1 MLDKK
6 INYLIGRKISHS
18 QNLIFNDLAINF
30 LSDVSNELRKNKI
43 VLQSPD
49 LFFLMIWSM
58 KKNLISHYEKYK
70 KSAFRIGQGIV
81 FHICPSNVP
90 LNFFYSFSFGLLAGN
105 SNIVKLPSKS
115 YVETNILINVI
126 KKIINQKKYIK
137 IKKTNIFVKYEKNKS
152 INDFF
157 TNKCDVR
164 IIWGGDKTINEVRES
179 SLNVK
184 SYELTFPDRY
194 SLAIINIK
202 KLKEINTNEFK
213 KIVKG
218 FFYDS
223 FTMKQ
228 QACNSPHFVFWL
240 GKKDPK
246 IRFKRCE
253 SCGLF
258 THTARFFLF

>member
-90 LNFFYSFSFGLLAGN
+90 LNFFYSF
-105 SNIVKLPSKS
+105 
-115 YVETNILINVI
+115 
-126 KKIINQKKYIK
+126 
-137 IKKTNIFVKYEKNKS
+137 
-152 INDFF
+152 
-157 TNKCDVR
+157 
-164 IIWGGDKTINEVRES
+164 
-179 SLNVK
+179 
-184 SYELTFPDRY
+184 Y
-194 SLAIINIK
+194 SQ
-202 KLKEINTNEFK
+202 
-213 KIVKG
+213 
-218 FFYDS
+218 Y
-223 FTMKQ
+223 
-228 QACNSPHFVFWL
+228 
-240 GKKDPK
+240 
-246 IRFKRCE
+246 
-253 SCGLF
+253 
-258 THTARFFLF
+258 